1 MILKLFNCNVKK
13 VSFENCGEL
22 CFVNGI
28 KKKKGGLKLFSELSF
43 IPATFLIVTFR
54 YLNYT
59 VKFLRT
65 KNSSLFIF
73 V

>member
-1 MILKLFNCNVKK
+1 MLRKCLLKIVVNYVL
-13 VSFENCGEL
+13 SMEL
-22 CFVNGI
+22 